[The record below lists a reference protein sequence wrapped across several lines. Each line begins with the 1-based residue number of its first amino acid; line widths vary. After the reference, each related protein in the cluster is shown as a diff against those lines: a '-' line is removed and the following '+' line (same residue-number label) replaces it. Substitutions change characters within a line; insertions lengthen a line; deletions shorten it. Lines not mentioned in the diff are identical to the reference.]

1 MTNPLNNLVAELDR
15 ELIEIH
21 GQDTALFEELTVLQ
35 RSLGIMH
42 GDRPICPFLRPYF
55 LGGSMYREIAQAANI
70 LSGAFDAMTAAALES
85 AELVKKLGLSSKEEQ
100 FARFETGYSSVAVT
114 SRLDTFLFDGGF
126 KFLEY
131 NAENPAGIGD
141 QSSLERLFT
150 HIPRVRQF
158 LIENEHFFP
167 KPEAKLLATL
177 VRAYREYGGT
187 KAKPN
192 IAIVDW
198 AGVDTGSEFVI
209 LRDYFESQ
217 GYATAIGDPE
227 SLEYDGRHLRLG
239 NFEIDVFYKRVIIH
253 EFLER
258 YDESHPL
265 SRAMADG
272 KVCMANS
279 FRCKLPHKKA
289 SLAILSDDRYHRLF
303 SPVQLEMIAKHI
315 PWTRR
320 VEYGFTSYKDSD
332 EIDLIEFIR
341 AERQR
346 FVLKPNDD
354 YGGKGIAFGWESSES
369 EWDDAIEQAVT
380 SKYIVQERADVERID
395 IPVFSEGVARLE
407 SLTVDFDPFLFMG
420 EVEGG
425 MVRLA
430 AGSLVNITSGGGET
444 ALAVLNDH

>member
-1 MTNPLNNLVAELDR
+1 MTTELTNLVAGLDR
-15 ELIEIH
+15 DLIDIY
-21 GQDTALFEELTVLQ
+21 GRDTELFEELTELQ
-35 RSLGIMH
+35 KSLGIMH
-42 GDRPICPFLRPYF
+42 GNRPICPFLRPYF
-55 LGGSMYREIAQAANI
+55 LAGSRYREICLASRV
-70 LSGAFDAMTAAALES
+70 LSGAFDALTRAALEGDELLEILGVS
-85 AELVKKLGLSSKEEQ
+85 AKEEQ
-100 FARFETGYSSVAVT
+100 FARYEPGYSSVAVT

-150 HIPRVRQF
+150 HIPRVSRF
-158 LIENEHFFP
+158 LAENEHFFP
-167 KPEAKLLATL
+167 KPEARLLTTL
-177 VRAYREYGGT
+177 VRAYREYGGA

-198 AGVDTGSEFVI
+198 AGVDTRSEFVI

-217 GYATAIGDPE
+217 GYSTVIGDPE
-227 SLEYDGRHLRLG
+227 GLEYDGRHLRLG
-239 NFEIDVFYKRVIIH
+239 NFEIDIFYKRVIIH

-272 KVCMANS
+272 NVCMANS

-289 SLAILSDDRYHRLF
+289 SLAILSDNRYHRLF
-303 SPVQLEMIAKHI
+303 SAAQLDMIAKHI

-320 VEYGFTSYKDSD
+320 VGYGLTSYRGDD
-332 EIDLIEFIR
+332 ETDLIDLIR
-341 AERQR
+341 SERQR

-354 YGGKGIAFGWESSES
+354 YGGKGIAFGWESTES
-369 EWDDAIEQAVT
+369 EWDDAIEHAV
-380 SKYIVQERADVERID
+380 SSPYIVQERADVERVD
-395 IPVFSEGVARLE
+395 ISVFAGGVAGIE

-444 ALAVLNDH
+444 ALAVLKDH